1 MKSVDPLVVAQEG
14 FEREDLEIRNK
25 ILTER
30 CPDCIRKLRL
40 RNVTLSNINI
50 FVITEKNSRYLR
62 GSDVDLVVV
71 AYEPDV

>member
-1 MKSVDPLVVAQEG
+1 MCGIDV
-14 FEREDLEIRNK
+14 
-25 ILTER
+25 ER